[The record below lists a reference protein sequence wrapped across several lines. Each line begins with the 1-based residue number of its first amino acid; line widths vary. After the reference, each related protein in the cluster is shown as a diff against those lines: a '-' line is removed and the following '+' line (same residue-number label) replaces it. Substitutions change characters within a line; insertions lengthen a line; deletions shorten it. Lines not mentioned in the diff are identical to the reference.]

1 MFCENCGTRVDDGSP
16 FCPNC
21 GNKMPVPEAPAAPV
35 VPETPVA
42 PEAPAAPTAPVNP
55 GFVPAA
61 DPGYIPPAADPGYIP
76 PAAPAKAPKSVS
88 GLLGKLNAM
97 SVMEKIFFLCT
108 GGLLVLCAF
117 LSLLKVFT
125 AGYGG
130 YPMEADSVFF
140 TRVITVLFTLSI
152 TFFVL
157 DYFDWF
163 SFKWLWF
170 FIAGAAA
177 TIFTIFVIMW
187 IDSGCRLTFGGWLFL
202 LMQLS
207 LTAAAVMLLIE
218 KLKKK

>member
-1 MFCENCGTRVDDGSP
+1 MFCENCGTRVEDGQP

-21 GNKMPVPEAPAAPV
+21 GNKMPVPEAPAAP
-35 VPETPVA
+35 
-42 PEAPAAPTAPVNP
+42 AAPV
-55 GFVPAA
+55 
-61 DPGYIPPAADPGYIP
+61 DPGYDANVGYMPPV
-76 PAAPAKAPKSVS
+76 PAMKEPKS
-88 GLLGKLNAM
+88 
-97 SVMEKIFFLCT
+97 T
-108 GGLLVLCAF
+108 GGLLVLCAL

-130 YPMEADSVFF
+130 YPMEAGSVFF

-163 SFKWLWF
+163 NFKFLWF

-177 TIFTIFVIMW
+177 TIFLIFVIMW
-187 IDSGCRLTFGGWLFL
+187 IDSGCRLTVGGWFFL
-202 LMQLS
+202 LLQS
-207 LTAAAVMLLIE
+207 ALTAAAIMLLIE